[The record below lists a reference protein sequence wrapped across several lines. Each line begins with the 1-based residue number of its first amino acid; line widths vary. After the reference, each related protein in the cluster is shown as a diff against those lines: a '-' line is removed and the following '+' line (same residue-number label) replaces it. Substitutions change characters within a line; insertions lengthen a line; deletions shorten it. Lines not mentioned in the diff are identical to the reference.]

1 MESVENLPTL
11 KTVIH
16 SGAIMLCAVT
26 AVICYRRI
34 IPFLSPISIR
44 LAGIMLLGQVSV
56 MTISVILQPNSG
68 FERWLWE
75 LNGEWNIPA
84 SLASAQLSL
93 VSAVALVTAWLA
105 KARPSWERLYIF
117 AIGMVFLFLAYDEYT
132 AFHEFIADW
141 EQKYA
146 AFGAG
151 VALATLLVA
160 LRSPR
165 RVRMWCFLLLIG
177 LAISAVGG
185 LAVEQL
191 KQPQVCASLGVL
203 SQNRCDWRQPIEE
216 SLEFFGI
223 WLTLVAMLGQF
234 SDVSP
239 APTRPIRLSLMA
251 FPALWIVVLILT
263 TEIVSISDQ
272 TGARPAAVAFESDVR
287 LQALSI
293 KEGNETLTINLFLS
307 SSILPFN
314 ELGYSIHL
322 VDQVSGHSIVSL
334 DQYASVGLDFVMG
347 PGFIPAYRQWTL
359 LEITPETAINRAH
372 WIALTL
378 WREDGDEYLSLPV
391 IASDHRLLS
400 DTQVILD
407 EFALQ
412 AEPRQRAIS
421 PIALFEHGLALEH
434 IDIPAYVIAGQTINV
449 TFSWHSSV
457 EGTTD
462 LAQFL
467 HFVHDDSGAQW
478 GYDQQPLGPRLPTRL
493 WYSGLSASETW
504 QIPLW
509 ADLSSGEYQVFTGLY
524 RLSDAERVPA
534 SDAQGRPFV
543 AARVPL
549 GRLVVE

>member
-1 MESVENLPTL
+1 MDSVENLPTL

-16 SGAIMLCAVT
+16 SGVIMLYAVT
-26 AVICYRRI
+26 AVISYRRI
-34 IPFLSPISIR
+34 IPSMSPISLR
-44 LAGIMLLGQVSV
+44 LAGFMLLAQVSV
-56 MTISVILQPNSG
+56 MAISVTVQPNSG
-68 FERWLWE
+68 FERWLWK

-93 VSAVALVTAWLA
+93 VGAVALLTAWLA
-105 KARPSWERLYIF
+105 KARPSWERLYMV

-146 AFGAG
+146 AFGAV

-160 LRSPR
+160 LHSTGRA
-165 RVRMWCFLLLIG
+165 RMWCFLLLTG

-191 KQPQVCASLGVL
+191 NQPQICARLGIL
-203 SQNRCDWRQPIEE
+203 SQDRCAWRQPIEE

-223 WLTLVAMLGQF
+223 WLTLVAVLGQF

-239 APTRPIRLSLMA
+239 APTRRIRKSLMA

-287 LQALSI
+287 LQAFSI
-293 KEGNETLTINLFLS
+293 KQGNETLTINLFLS
-307 SSILPFN
+307 SNSLPFN

-322 VDQVSGHSIVSL
+322 VDQVSGNSVVSR
-334 DQYASVGLDFVMG
+334 DQDANVQLDFVMG
-347 PGFIPAYRQWTL
+347 PGFVPAYRQWTV
-359 LEITPETAINRAH
+359 LEITPETAIDRAL

-378 WREDGDEYLSLPV
+378 WREDGGEYLSLPV

-412 AEPRQRAIS
+412 AEPRQRTIS
-421 PIALFEHGLALEH
+421 PIAVFEHGLALED
-434 IDIPAYVIAGQTINV
+434 IDMPAYVIAGQMINV

-457 EGTTD
+457 EGRTD

-478 GYDQQPLGPRLPTRL
+478 GYDQQPLGARLPTRL

-524 RLSDAERVPA
+524 RISDMERVPV
-534 SDAQGRPFV
+534 SDAHGRPFV
-543 AARVPL
+543 DARVPL